1 MSKTII
7 SFQKL
12 DNASKKASKIANK
25 FNDYANALSN
35 NVVSK
40 LNQYSG
46 EHNSHIQN
54 ALTDTNYKINEL
66 REKAINFANLSTSL
80 SNVINDCTVCENNVM
95 TLLFDYRDSFCE
107 KYDMD
112 INWSETPNVLDLL
125 SGKTPDVRDPFS
137 SYNNWKEDVENW
149 WQFEGGKEY
158 TLGTAN
164 IMLDGVISLVKL
176 GAAVM
181 SIATGSWFI
190 AGIGLLLAIKSYS
203 DVIFIQDEN
212 TKKAYLL
219 SSDDPA
225 LARRTQ
231 RVKKIEDSMVFY
243 SDDLKDYKSAKNI
256 KNAEFGLSVIQFSYG
271 LTNFSLDWY
280 TKGLSGNPITNLMG
294 SIKDSYFNFGMDK
307 VLNTASGWLGI
318 VSSTRDSFDGLGN
331 YRVNKGAKE
340 FVKNYLGKFFVAG
353 SNDDYYDLSDFIELT
368 TDAIDAAGN
377 PPSMVDGGLIRN
389 VDNNIDEYKNL
400 RLG

>member
-12 DNASKKASKIANK
+12 DDASKKASKIANK

-54 ALTDTNYKINEL
+54 ALTDTNYKINQL
-66 REKAINFANLSTSL
+66 REKAINFNNLSTSL

-112 INWSETPNVLDLL
+112 INWSETPNVLDVL

-164 IMLDGVISLVKL
+164 IMLDGVISLVKF
-176 GAAVM
+176 GAAAM

-190 AGIGLLLAIKSYS
+190 AGIGLLLAAKSYF

-212 TKKAYLL
+212 TKKAYSL

-243 SDDLKDYKSAKNI
+243 SDDLKDYKFAKNI
-256 KNAEFGLSVIQFSYG
+256 KNIEFCLSVIQFSYG

-318 VSSTRDSFDGLGN
+318 ASSTRDSFDGLGN

-353 SNDDYYDLSDFIELT
+353 SNDDYYDLSDFIDLA

-377 PPSMVDGGLIRN
+377 PSSMVDGGLIRN
-389 VDNNIDEYKNL
+389 VDNNIDEYRNL